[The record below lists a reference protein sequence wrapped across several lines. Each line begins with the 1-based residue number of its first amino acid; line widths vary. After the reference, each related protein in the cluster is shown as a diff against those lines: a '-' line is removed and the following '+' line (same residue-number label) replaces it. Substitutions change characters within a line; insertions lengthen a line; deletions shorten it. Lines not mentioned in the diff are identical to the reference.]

1 MTTCLGHGAIPTR
14 HLLFKLVQ
22 DLTSYVLNLGICCG
36 SCITTFGMYAINL
49 LPTSHLNKSSV
60 HAFACHMHDYD
71 DTY

>member
-49 LPTSHLNKSSV
+49 PPTSHLNK
-60 HAFACHMHDYD
+60 
-71 DTY
+71 